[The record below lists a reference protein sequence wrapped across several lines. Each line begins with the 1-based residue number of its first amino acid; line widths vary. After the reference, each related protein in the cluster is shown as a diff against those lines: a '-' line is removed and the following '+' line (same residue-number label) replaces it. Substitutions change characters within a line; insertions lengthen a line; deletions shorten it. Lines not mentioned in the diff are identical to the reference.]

1 MKEVGGGR
9 VSGFQDKNTVLVED
23 SDGFEIPMP
32 ISEVVVERGESY
44 ENGTWAKR
52 KEEQKAKTP
61 NTANRNSNDVTPLEK
76 AAEDKP
82 EYHTKPLE
90 RREGE
95 KLNVFLAFIPNTPD
109 DMVGTTFDAYI
120 INDSNYFITLT
131 WLSAQGTAWRARFGG
146 TIEPNTKEFLEE
158 ISREQL
164 DDISRIAVQMIAYK
178 REKTF
183 ALKPAISVE
192 MRIDGTK
199 FYKTGAFKQ
208 SMFFEE
214 PALVLDVVKD
224 DIPVRTMF
232 ADAGQIREALMGKKE
247 DTAPKHHTAQ
257 PARIKKAKEKN
268 VLYIHFTMDDNP
280 SLSESVKKR
289 YKSLYSGA
297 FYERFIEG
305 KWVTAQGLVYPM
317 FSPERHIKRCDGGFS
332 RYYLSCDYGTVNPAS
347 FGLWGRQNGVWYRT
361 DEFYFDSR
369 REGRQM
375 TDAEYAGKLRQLAGG
390 RTIREVIVDP
400 SAASFIEVLRREG
413 WKVRKADNDVL
424 SGIRRTADALR
435 AGRIVICDR
444 CTDCLRE
451 MELYVW
457 DLAAG
462 GDRVVKKNDHAMD
475 DMRYFVTGVLGSGT
489 AFAVWAPERKI

>member
-1 MKEVGGGR
+1 MKEMIPLSLRQRKAFVWWARREYEDYAAIICDGAIRSGKTLAMGMGFFFWAMACFSDRQFALCGRSVGALR
-9 VSGFQDKNTVLVED
+9 RNLLETVLPQLRRL
-23 SDGFEIPMP
+23 GFACE
-32 ISEVVVERGESY
+32 E
-44 ENGTWAKR
+44 KR
-52 KEEQKAKTP
+52 
-61 NTANRNSNDVTPLEK
+61 S
-76 AAEDKP
+76 
-82 EYHTKPLE
+82 
-90 RREGE
+90 E
-95 KLNVFLAFIPNTPD
+95 KLLIVRRRGRENRFYL
-109 DMVGTTFDAYI
+109 
-120 INDSNYFITLT
+120 
-131 WLSAQGTAWRARFGG
+131 FGG
-146 TIEPNTKEFLEE
+146 ANEASAALIQGMTLAGVLFDEAALMPRSFV
-158 ISREQL
+158 EQA
-164 DDISRIAVQMIAYK
+164 SARC
-178 REKTF
+178 
-183 ALKPAISVE
+183 SVE
-192 MRIDGTK
+192 GSRLWFSCNPEGPQHW
-199 FYKTGAFKQ
+199 FYQEWILQA
-208 SMFFEE
+208 
-214 PALVLDVVKD
+214 
-224 DIPVRTMF
+224 
-232 ADAGQIREALMGKKE
+232 
-247 DTAPKHHTAQ
+247 
-257 PARIKKAKEKN
+257 EKRN
-268 VLYIHFTMDDNP
+268 CLHLQFTMQDNP
-280 SLSESVKKR
+280 SLSKTVR
-289 YKSLYSGA
+289 RR
-297 FYERFIEG
+297 YERLYTGVFYRRFILGQWCQAEG
-305 KWVTAQGLVYPM
+305 RVYDFFDTALVRPAPAGGYEQWV
-317 FSPERHIKRCDGGFS
+317 I
-332 RYYLSCDYGTVNPAS
+332 SCDYGTVNPAS